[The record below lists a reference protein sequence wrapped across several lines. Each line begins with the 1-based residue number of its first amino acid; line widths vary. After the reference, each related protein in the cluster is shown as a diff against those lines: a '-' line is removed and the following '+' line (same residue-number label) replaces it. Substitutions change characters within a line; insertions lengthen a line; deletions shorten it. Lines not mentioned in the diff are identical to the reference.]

1 MIGIDPLAASTD
13 GDNRVVIGG
22 VEVSAAPG
30 NLDLLAAVTN
40 DVAVLP
46 VLRERG
52 RRAVAPRGKCPT
64 LARRR
69 VTSSVSRTIEQEM
82 YRLGWKYNKLTELC
96 CIISEGAICN
106 GFKLIAR
113 HV

>member
-46 VLRERG
+46 VLKERG
-52 RRAVAPRGKCPT
+52 RR
-64 LARRR
+64 
-69 VTSSVSRTIEQEM
+69 
-82 YRLGWKYNKLTELC
+82 
-96 CIISEGAICN
+96 
-106 GFKLIAR
+106 
-113 HV
+113 